1 MSEKK
6 KLHAGPDPFTTL
18 LIWFM
23 YIIAI
28 LYALALCSTNTIFKE
43 PGSMAAAF
51 LSLPSISFF
60 LLCTAAVFF
69 VERICTDN
77 IRSYDGSEDS
87 LKKATVSYWT
97 VIIFNL
103 LFPIIVCFVFPS
115 LAKIGAAS
123 KGFNIGKWTIL
134 YINVTAGC
142 LITPFFHTLWMDRY
156 SKWVSFLPFQAKKI
170 RFGIATRLMI
180 VTFFIIWGIFAGVMV
195 TVVKTY
201 SQHQATPYSN
211 STAFAGAF
219 VINWIPHMIASLIF
233 TVTNIGLVLSSL
245 THQLTEVNTFAEEL
259 SQGNYTIPE
268 LSRHSRDE
276 FGVLYSSMNSFY
288 YATKGLLNDVNY
300 SVNNA
305 VQNGFELNSNMTET
319 AACITEIIDN
329 INSVNGQVENQS
341 QIVDNTITATNQI
354 MEKIERLNASVE
366 TQSSGVEESS
376 AAVRQMVANIESV
389 SEILTKN
396 RQQSENLD
404 KASEIG
410 LDRVKNASHLSETI
424 LTESKSLLEA
434 SSVIQNIASQT
445 NLLAMNAAI
454 EAAHAGE
461 AGKGFSV
468 VADEIRKLAEQS
480 NVQGKKISESL
491 KQLES
496 VIEEVTSSTRA
507 VEEQVTVMFN
517 MSKAVSEQED
527 VVMAAMQEQTIGSKQ
542 ILEAM
547 SYIDDTTVTVRSDA
561 KEMLEN
567 GRNVVEQMRAMNT
580 SSADIL
586 NSMSEMKE
594 GTEQILESVT
604 NVNES
609 TARNTDSI
617 HSLQKGVSKFKIS

>member
-1 MSEKK
+1 MADKK
-6 KLHAGPDPFTTL
+6 KIHPGPDPFTTL

-23 YIIAI
+23 YGLAI
-28 LYALALCSTNTIFKE
+28 LYALALCFTNTIFKE

-51 LSLPSISFF
+51 LSLPSVLFF
-60 LLCTAAVFF
+60 IFCSVAVFT

-77 IRSYDGSEDS
+77 ICYYDGSEKT
-87 LKKATVSYWT
+87 LKKAVASYWT
-97 VIIFNL
+97 VIFFNL
-103 LFPIIVCFVFPS
+103 FFPIIVCFLFPTF
-115 LAKIGAAS
+115 AKIGASS
-123 KGFNIGKWTIL
+123 KGYNIGKWTIL

-142 LITPFFHTLWMDRY
+142 LITPFFHTLWMNRY

-170 RFGIATRLMI
+170 RFGIATRIMI

-201 SQHQATPYSN
+201 SAHQINPYTN

-219 VINWIPHMIASLIF
+219 VIKWIPHMIASLIF

-245 THQLTEVNTFAEEL
+245 THQLTEVNSFSEGL
-259 SQGNYTIPE
+259 SQGNYTMPE
-268 LSRHSRDE
+268 LIRKSRDE
-276 FGVLYSSMNSFY
+276 FGVLYSSMNGFY
-288 YATKGLLNDVNY
+288 NETKKLLKDVDY
-300 SVNNA
+300 SVSNA

-319 AACITEIIDN
+319 AACINEIIEN

-341 QIVDNTITATNQI
+341 KIVENTISATNQI

-366 TQSSGVEESS
+366 TQSSGVEQSS

-404 KASEIG
+404 KASQIG
-410 LDRVKNASHLSETI
+410 LDRVQNASRLSETI
-424 LTESKSLLEA
+424 LTESKSLIEA
-434 SSVIQNIASQT
+434 SAVIQNIASQT

-461 AGKGFSV
+461 SGKGFSV

-491 KQLES
+491 KQLEK
-496 VIEEVTSSTRA
+496 VIEEVTDSTRA
-507 VEEQVTVMFN
+507 VQEQVTIMFD
-517 MSKAVSEQED
+517 MSKAVSEQEG

-547 SYIDDTTVTVRSDA
+547 HYIDDTTITVRSDA

-567 GRNVVEQMRAMNT
+567 GRSVVEQMEAMNT

-586 NSMSEMKE
+586 NSMLEMKE
-594 GTEQILESVT
+594 GSEQILESIT

-609 TARNTDSI
+609 AAKNTDSI
-617 HSLQKGVSKFKIS
+617 HSLQDGVSKFKIS